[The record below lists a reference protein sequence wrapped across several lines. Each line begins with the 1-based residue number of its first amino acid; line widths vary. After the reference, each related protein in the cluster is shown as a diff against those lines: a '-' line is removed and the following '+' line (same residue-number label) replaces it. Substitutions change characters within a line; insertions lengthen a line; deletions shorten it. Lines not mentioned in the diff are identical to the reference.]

1 MENNF
6 KFRYYPTEELLI
18 SRIDK
23 KLNQYER
30 KVRRYLMHYT
40 INNGKAFNLCEIT
53 DETSKDIGFEK
64 EEL

>member
-1 MENNF
+1 MKNNF

-30 KVRRYLMHYT
+30 KVRRYLMNYT
-40 INNGKAFNLCEIT
+40 INNVKAFNLNEKQ
-53 DETSKDIGFEK
+53 SSVDIARVPGTFA
-64 EEL
+64 L